1 MPEQGEKPAEH
12 GDLKD
17 MCDEYAEEMVRKV
30 NMQPV
35 STRTNTVHYIPT
47 LWCVHS
53 VDTEFDKKWVV

>member
-17 MCDEYAEEMVRKV
+17 MCDEHAEEMVRKV

-35 STRTNTVHYIPT
+35 STRFTTYIV
-47 LWCVHS
+47 LISSIISWLKNS
-53 VDTEFDKKWVV
+53 ID